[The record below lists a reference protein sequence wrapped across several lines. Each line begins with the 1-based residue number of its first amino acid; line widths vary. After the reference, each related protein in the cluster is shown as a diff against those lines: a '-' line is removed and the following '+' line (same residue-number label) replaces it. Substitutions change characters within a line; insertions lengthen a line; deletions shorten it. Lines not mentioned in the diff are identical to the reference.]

1 MARHGACNRFVL
13 MNTNAQSLSPTIPDD
28 DAVPPAAAPVDW
40 RRWMTKLGTEVRGLR
55 HALGLTQE
63 ELAALAGVSQG
74 AVSRLETGRALAT
87 PLLVVVRVHLA
98 LLERARSLHRVVL
111 SPELTAVL
119 DHVAEGAAR

>member
-1 MARHGACNRFVL
+1 
-13 MNTNAQSLSPTIPDD
+13 MNTHAQSLAPAAPEDD
-28 DAVPPAAAPVDW
+28 VVPPATSPVDW
-40 RRWMTKLGTEVRGLR
+40 RRWMAKLGTEVRGLR
-55 HALGLTQE
+55 HALNLTQE

-111 SPELTAVL
+111 SPEITAVL
-119 DHVAEGAAR
+119 DHVVESATR